1 MLAADG
7 AETAQISIG
16 AFEIMDLSTG
26 ELKVKKTAKNG
37 RAEDERQAGCDE
49 R

>member
-16 AFEIMDLSTG
+16 AFEMIDLSTG
-26 ELKVKKTAKNG
+26 ELKVKKTAKKRG
-37 RAEDERQAGCDE
+37 AEDERQAGCDE

>member
-1 MLAADG
+1 MAADD
-7 AETAQISIG
+7 AEMARISIG
-16 AFEIMDLSTG
+16 AFEMIDLSTE

-37 RAEDERQAGCDE
+37 RVEDDRQAGCDE

>member
-7 AETAQISIG
+7 AETAQISIWS
-16 AFEIMDLSTG
+16 FEMIDLSTG

>member
-1 MLAADG
+1 MAVDD
-7 AETAQISIG
+7 AETARISSG
-16 AFEIMDLSTG
+16 VFEVIDLSTG